1 MKPALYILALTVDG
15 LAVLLLLIVLALGH
29 MATPG
34 VITVWVSFVI
44 LALNATAI
52 IVAWRFS
59 SAKADESIVAS
70 TFS

>member
-1 MKPALYILALTVDG
+1 MRPTLYILALTVDV
-15 LAVLLLLIVLALGH
+15 LAVLLLLVVLAFGH

-34 VITVWVSFVI
+34 VITVWVSFAI
-44 LALNATAI
+44 LALNAAAI

-59 SAKADESIVAS
+59 AAKADESIVAN